1 MTGQW
6 SIFTVPL
13 LVLTALILFIS
24 TRRQLQLQTN
34 NKSSKLGL
42 SSHLLHT
49 TANETITTTGA
60 QQQGRRQLWMH
71 MGNYQDP
78 SSIELRQPFG
88 ASDVHH
94 NNINNDDMSESRYD
108 LPKVTPYNY
117 DNVFVTAPAFNRELF
132 LLYYNP
138 PLDEFLVYINEH
150 KDVSFLCVVV
160 CCIYKDSPLLDMN
173 DMILYANCSCV
184 AL

>member
-1 MTGQW
+1 M
-6 SIFTVPL
+6 
-13 LVLTALILFIS
+13 S

-34 NKSSKLGL
+34 NINSELGL
-42 SSHLLHT
+42 SSHLPHT
-49 TANETITTTGA
+49 TFAANETIFTTQT
-60 QQQGRRQLWMH
+60 QQQGRRRQLWMH

-94 NNINNDDMSESRYD
+94 INNNDMSESRYD

-138 PLDEFLVYINEH
+138 QLDEFLVYINEH
-150 KDVSFLCVVV
+150 KDVSFFLCCVLLCVA
-160 CCIYKDSPLLDMN
+160 YKDSPLL
-173 DMILYANCSCV
+173 
-184 AL
+184 

>member
-1 MTGQW
+1 MTGRC
-6 SIFTVPL
+6 STVVVSL

-24 TRRQLQLQTN
+24 TRRQLQLQSD
-34 NKSSKLGL
+34 NKNSELGL
-42 SSHLLHT
+42 SSHLHT
-49 TANETITTTGA
+49 TGNETITTTEIQ

-94 NNINNDDMSESRYD
+94 INNNDMSYD

-138 PLDEFLVYINEH
+138 KLDEFLVYINEH
-150 KDVSFLCVVV
+150 KDVSFLCFAM
-160 CCIYKDSPLLDMN
+160 CCCALHKRFSAAMN
-173 DMILYANCSCV
+173 DMILYSNCCCV
-184 AL
+184 ASNAL

>member
-6 SIFTVPL
+6 SIFTVSL
-13 LVLTALILFIS
+13 LVLTALLLFIS
-24 TRRQLQLQTN
+24 TRRQLQLQSD
-34 NKSSKLGL
+34 NKNSISDLGL
-42 SSHLLHT
+42 SSHLHT
-49 TANETITTTGA
+49 TSNEIVTTTGA

-94 NNINNDDMSESRYD
+94 INNNDMSDESRYD
-108 LPKVTPYNY
+108 LPKVSPYNY

-138 PLDEFLVYINEH
+138 QLDEFLVYINEH
-150 KDVSFLCVVV
+150 KDVSFLCVACVAL
-160 CCIYKDSPLLDMN
+160 YRFSAAMN
-173 DMILYANCSCV
+173 DMIDMI
-184 AL
+184 

>member
-1 MTGQW
+1 MTGRC
-6 SIFTVPL
+6 SIVVVLL
-13 LVLTALILFIS
+13 LVLTAVILFTS
-24 TRRQLQLQTN
+24 TRQQLQLQSSN
-34 NKSSKLGL
+34 NKNKNSISDIGL

-49 TANETITTTGA
+49 AANETITTTQTH
-60 QQQGRRQLWMH
+60 QQSRRQLWMH

-94 NNINNDDMSESRYD
+94 INNNNDMSESRYD

-138 PLDEFLVYINEH
+138 QLDEFLVYINEH
-150 KDVSFLCVVV
+150 KDVS
-160 CCIYKDSPLLDMN
+160 LLYDMR
-173 DMILYANCSCV
+173 I
-184 AL
+184 

>member
-1 MTGQW
+1 MTDRC
-6 SIFTVPL
+6 STVAVPL
-13 LVLTALILFIS
+13 LVLTALIHFVS
-24 TRRQLQLQTN
+24 TRRQWQLQTN
-34 NKSSKLGL
+34 NKISELGL

-49 TANETITTTGA
+49 SANETFITTGI
-60 QQQGRRQLWMH
+60 QQQGRRRQLWMH
-71 MGNYQDP
+71 MGNFQDP

-94 NNINNDDMSESRYD
+94 NINNNDMIENRYD

-138 PLDEFLVYINEH
+138 QLDEFLVYINEH
-150 KDVSFLCVVV
+150 KDVRFLCV
-160 CCIYKDSPLLDMN
+160 LLCALHIK
-173 DMILYANCSCV
+173 ILRCYE
-184 AL
+184 

>member
-1 MTGQW
+1 MTGRC
-6 SIFTVPL
+6 STVAILL
-13 LVLTALILFIS
+13 LVLTALLLFIS
-24 TRRQLQLQTN
+24 TRRQLQLQSD
-34 NKSSKLGL
+34 NKNSISDLGL
-42 SSHLLHT
+42 SHLLHT
-49 TANETITTTGA
+49 TANETITTTQT

-138 PLDEFLVYINEH
+138 QLDEFFVYINEH
-150 KDVSFLCVVV
+150 KDVSFFVCCCVVV
-160 CCIYKDSPLLDMN
+160 KDSPLLM
-173 DMILYANCSCV
+173 V
-184 AL
+184 

>member
-6 SIFTVPL
+6 SIFTVSL
-13 LVLTALILFIS
+13 LVLTALLLFIS
-24 TRRQLQLQTN
+24 TRRQLQLQSD
-34 NKSSKLGL
+34 NKNSISELGL
-42 SSHLLHT
+42 SHLLHT
-49 TANETITTTGA
+49 TANETITITGA

-94 NNINNDDMSESRYD
+94 INNNNDMSYD

-138 PLDEFLVYINEH
+138 QLDEFLVYINEH
-150 KDVSFLCVVV
+150 KDVSFICVL
-160 CCIYKDSPLLDMN
+160 CCI
-173 DMILYANCSCV
+173 
-184 AL
+184 

>member
-1 MTGQW
+1 MTYRC
-6 SIFTVPL
+6 STVAVSL

-24 TRRQLQLQTN
+24 TRRQLQLQSDKN
-34 NKSSKLGL
+34 SKLGL

-49 TANETITTTGA
+49 TANETITSTQT
-60 QQQGRRQLWMH
+60 QQQGRRQLWRH

-94 NNINNDDMSESRYD
+94 INNDMSYD
-108 LPKVTPYNY
+108 LPKVSTYNY

-138 PLDEFLVYINEH
+138 HLDEFLVYINEH
-150 KDVSFLCVVV
+150 KDVSFLCCLL
-160 CCIYKDSPLLDMN
+160 CCNIMN
-173 DMILYANCSCV
+173 KILRI
-184 AL
+184 